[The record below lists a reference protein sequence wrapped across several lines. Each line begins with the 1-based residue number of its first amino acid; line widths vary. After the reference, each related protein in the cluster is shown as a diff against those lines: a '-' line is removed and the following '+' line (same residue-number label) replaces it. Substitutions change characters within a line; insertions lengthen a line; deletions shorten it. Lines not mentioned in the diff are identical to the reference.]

1 LPSENRPTKRATSER
16 APSNGDISR
25 HKLSIV
31 GIGPG
36 SPALRTAAA
45 TNAIRSADFVVGYRP
60 YLDLIGD
67 LLPGKQVLSSSMGK
81 EVDRVAAAVDLLEQ
95 GSVALVSSGD
105 PNVYGMAGL
114 GLELA
119 RKPSAVEIVPGVT
132 SFTAA
137 SCRAGLAFRECVA
150 VISLSD
156 LLTPWQQIEGRLRLA
171 AETQMPVALYNP
183 KSKRRDWQLLRA
195 LDICGS
201 RDVLVAKNIGREGE
215 EIFFTS
221 SEKLIEEESLR
232 ERINMTALVII
243 LGRGTFRGKSCQEAA
258 VNLVGIG
265 PGDPGNLTQEAQS
278 ILRASEK
285 IYGAERYLK
294 LIGDVTSAQKVTH
307 SGPCPKRMAA
317 RLKEAVQVAGAG
329 GKASILTGG
338 DPSIFSSGWRI
349 LDLADGTAPVH
360 ISPGVSAFS
369 SVAARAGAPLVSDF
383 ALLSSAHDPANL
395 CSLAGAGFA
404 VVAYNVK
411 GQEIAP
417 LLEGVDPMR
426 PVALA
431 QDVTREG
438 ENIMILTAEDLLA
451 AKPAGFRFTLLVAP
465 ASSLIKDG
473 RIITKRGYES
483 KYCY

>member
-1 LPSENRPTKRATSER
+1 LPSEN
-16 APSNGDISR
+16 
-25 HKLSIV
+25 KLSIV

-36 SPALRTAAA
+36 SPDLRTADA
-45 TNAIRSADFVVGYRP
+45 TNAIRSADFVVGYKP
-60 YLDLIGD
+60 YLDLISD
-67 LLPGKQVLSSSMGK
+67 LLPGKQVFSSGMGR
-81 EVDRVAAAVDLLEQ
+81 EVDRVAAAVDLQEQ

-119 RKPSAVEIVPGVT
+119 ENPCAVEIVPGVT

-137 SCRAGLAFRECVA
+137 SCCAGLAFRECAA

-156 LLTPWQQIEGRLRLA
+156 LLTPWLQIEGRLRLA

-195 LDICGS
+195 LDICGA
-201 RDVLVAKNIGREGE
+201 RDVLVAKNVGREAE
-215 EIFFTS
+215 EIFYTS
-221 SEKLIEEESLR
+221 SEKLQEEESLR
-232 ERINMTALVII
+232 ERINMTSLVII
-243 LGRGTFRGKSCQEAA
+243 LGRGTFRGSACKEAA

-265 PGDPGNLTQEAQS
+265 PGDPGNLTQEALS
-278 ILRASEK
+278 ILRASQK
-285 IYGAERYLK
+285 IYGAERYLQ
-294 LIGDVTSAQKVTH
+294 LIGDLSSARKVAH
-307 SGPCPKRMAA
+307 SGTCPERMAA
-317 RLKEAVQVAGAG
+317 RLKEAKQTAASG

-338 DPSIFSSGWRI
+338 DPSIFSSSWRI
-349 LDLADGTAPVH
+349 LGQDALPVH

-369 SVAARAGAPLVSDF
+369 SVAARAGAPLVNDF
-383 ALLSSAHDPANL
+383 ALLSSAHDPARL
-395 CSLAGAGFA
+395 CALAGAGFA

-426 PVALA
+426 PVVLA
-431 QDVTREG
+431 KDVAREK
-438 ENIMILTAEDLLA
+438 ENITILTAEDLLA
-451 AKPAGFRFTLLVAP
+451 AKPAGFRFTLLVAS
-465 ASSLIKDG
+465 ANSHIEEG

>member
-1 LPSENRPTKRATSER
+1 MPSE
-16 APSNGDISR
+16 SR

-36 SPALRTAAA
+36 EPGLRTAAA
-45 TNAIRSADFVVGYRP
+45 TNAIRYADFVVGYKP
-60 YLDLIGD
+60 YLELISD

-81 EVDRVAAAVDLLEQ
+81 EVDRVKAAVNLLEQ

-114 GLELA
+114 GLEMA
-119 RKPSAVEIVPGVT
+119 GQPSAVEIVPGVT

-137 SCRAGLAFRECVA
+137 SCRAGLTFRECVA

-195 LDICGS
+195 LDICGP
-201 RDVLVAKNIGREGE
+201 RDVLVAKNIGRDGE
-215 EIFFTS
+215 EIFYTS

-243 LGRGTFRGKSCQEAA
+243 LGQGTFQGKACQEAA

-265 PGDPGNLTQEAQS
+265 PGDPENLTQEARS
-278 ILRASEK
+278 ILKSSEK
-285 IYGAERYLK
+285 TYGAERYLK
-294 LIGDVTSAQKVTH
+294 LIGGITSAQKITH
-307 SGPCPKRMAA
+307 SGPCPERMAA
-317 RLKEAVQVAGAG
+317 RLKEAAQVAGAG

-349 LDLADGTAPVH
+349 LDPSAGTLPVH

-383 ALLSSAHDPANL
+383 SLLSSAHDPARL
-395 CSLAGAGFA
+395 SALAGAGFA

-411 GQEIAP
+411 GQEIAS
-417 LLEGVDPMR
+417 LLEEVDPMR

-431 QDVTREG
+431 QDVSREG
-438 ENIMILTAEDLLA
+438 ENIMVLTAEDLLA
-451 AKPAGFRFTLLVAP
+451 AKPAGFRFTLLVAS
-465 ASSLIKDG
+465 ANSRILEG
-473 RIITKRGYES
+473 RIITKRGYDS

>member
-1 LPSENRPTKRATSER
+1 
-16 APSNGDISR
+16 
-25 HKLSIV
+25 
-31 GIGPG
+31 
-36 SPALRTAAA
+36 
-45 TNAIRSADFVVGYRP
+45 VVGYRP

-119 RKPSAVEIVPGVT
+119 KKPSAVEIVAGVT

-243 LGRGTFRGKSCQEAA
+243 LGRGTFQGKASQTAA

-265 PGDPGNLTQEAQS
+265 PGDPDNLTQEAQS

-294 LIGDVTSAQKVTH
+294 LIGDVASAHKVTNI
-307 SGPCPKRMAA
+307 GPCPERMAA

-349 LDLADGTAPVH
+349 LDPAEGAATVH

-383 ALLSSAHDPANL
+383 ALLSSAHDPACL

-417 LLEGVDPMR
+417 LLEEVDPMR

-451 AKPAGFRFTLLVAP
+451 AKPAGFRFTLLVAS
-465 ASSLIKDG
+465 ANSYIKEG
-473 RIITKRGYES
+473 RIITKRGYDS

>member
-1 LPSENRPTKRATSER
+1 LPSENRKEDSALCRY
-16 APSNGDISR
+16 
-25 HKLSIV
+25 KFSIV

-36 SPALRTAAA
+36 SPGLRTAAA

-60 YLDLIGD
+60 YLELIGD
-67 LLPGKQVLSSSMGK
+67 LLPGKQVLSSNMGK

-119 RKPSAVEIVPGVT
+119 KQPSAVEIVPGVT

-137 SCRAGLAFRECVA
+137 ACRAGLAFRECVA

-156 LLTPWQQIEGRLRLA
+156 LLTPWQQIESRLRLA

-195 LDICGS
+195 LDICGA
-201 RDVLVAKNIGREGE
+201 RDVLVAKNIGRDGE

-232 ERINMTALVII
+232 DRINMTALVII
-243 LGRGTFRGKSCQEAA
+243 LGRGTFRGKASQKAA

-265 PGDPGNLTQEAQS
+265 PGHPDNLTQEAQS

-285 IYGAERYLK
+285 IYGAKRYLK
-294 LIGDVTSAQKVTH
+294 LIGDVTSAEKVTH
-307 SGPCPKRMAA
+307 SGPCPERMAA
-317 RLKEAVQVAGAG
+317 RLKEAVKVARAG

-349 LDLADGTAPVH
+349 LDMAETMAEGAAPVH
-360 ISPGVSAFS
+360 VSPGVSAFS
-369 SVAARAGAPLVSDF
+369 CVAARVGAPLVNDF
-383 ALLSSAHDPANL
+383 ALLSSAHDPARL
-395 CSLAGAGFA
+395 FLLAGAGFA

-417 LLEGVDPMR
+417 LLEEVDPMR

-438 ENIMILTAEDLLA
+438 EKTMILTAEDFLA
-451 AKPAGFRFTLLVAP
+451 AKPAGSRFTLLVAS
-465 ASSLIKDG
+465 ANSHIKDG

-483 KYCY
+483 KYRY